1 MKSTIHL
8 EILVESLNA
17 LRIRRVQ
24 GVREMAVREMAKR
37 RQAQFWRVLPLPHWA
52 SYRFEQRAA
61 SVTQDSAA
69 SA

>member
-1 MKSTIHL
+1 MSGFEEHDPPL

-24 GVREMAVREMAKR
+24 GVREMAKR

-61 SVTQDSAA
+61 SVTQVSAA
-69 SA
+69 SV